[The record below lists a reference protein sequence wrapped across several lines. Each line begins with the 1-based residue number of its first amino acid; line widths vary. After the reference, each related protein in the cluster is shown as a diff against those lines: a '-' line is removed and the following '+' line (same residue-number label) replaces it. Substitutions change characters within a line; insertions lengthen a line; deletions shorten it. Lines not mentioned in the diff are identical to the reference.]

1 MCVFKIDIRLVENFD
16 QENRT
21 TVCSDLPF
29 KLLLK
34 FFTVTTRKLGFLS
47 FQPDFAETF
56 VNGKQPMP
64 AGCADTNQ
72 SIGCGQARCT
82 NQRLY
87 VLILIAYYCIDLY

>member
-1 MCVFKIDIRLVENFD
+1 MRVFKIDIRLVENFD

-47 FQPDFAETF
+47 F
-56 VNGKQPMP
+56 
-64 AGCADTNQ
+64 
-72 SIGCGQARCT
+72 
-82 NQRLY
+82 
-87 VLILIAYYCIDLY
+87 